1 MMKSL
6 WSGVSGLRVHQTGM
20 DVEGNN
26 IANVNTYGFKYS
38 RVNYNTSFSQ
48 TMAIATSPVG
58 SLGGQNA
65 MQVGLGVS
73 ANSTM
78 RVHSQGSITGT
89 DRNYDI
95 AIEGSGYFL
104 VSNDNGRNHYLTR
117 DGSFNVDAAGNFVTT
132 NGYKVMGWNMNQVTG
147 EIDTSVPVQ
156 PIQWDQDMTIPA
168 NPSSELWL
176 NGTLNSGNTNL
187 EPTEVRSI
195 YSLDSVH
202 GFNSSTAAI
211 ANENSTATNQFYT
224 TSDNALELTEK
235 GVDMGSVFVNNGSNK
250 YDSLNL
256 REGQGFWVSFADA
269 VYTTGDTFNGQ
280 APAVFD
286 INNLQTQ
293 QAAIYWGNVPGQP
306 VTLDITINGVRI
318 QNSQITSLDQ
328 AIQYIN
334 TFTSPTD
341 TRAGT
346 GVRAVAKQDGS
357 GIQLINTNNEGETD
371 NMKNISLTINAANSA
386 GERHRLEYDA
396 NAQTFTNKRITAANR
411 QGGTTNSNWIA
422 GNEGAAATGLT
433 RTVQVITAHKYTYSS
448 SAAALTEMYNPD
460 SGIAFAGTTAGN
472 QVGDGTQ
479 PLADPAE
486 EAYRQ
491 ALNGSLLNTNAR
503 IFRTTEDL
511 RELLQRDARYGVD
524 YDGSGINGTQNGFS
538 TNDVNQSV
546 KVIVDSNGSFVIS
559 NPDTTSTIPQGV
571 IAQPPGG
578 GQAPAIEN
586 VVAIDMNIN
595 ISSFLD
601 ERNLISTND
610 ALAGLFEGWSGSLSA
625 GSNNKYSNEAKLA
638 NLGTNLTVIDSLGSD
653 HQIHVEWTKISTTI
667 DGGNEWQMIIRV
679 EEPATINRT
688 GVGPD
693 NIIVG
698 SIRFGND
705 GSLIAYDPRTISF
718 SANNGSAPNQ
728 QIRLNLGAS
737 GGFNGLVSNDQ
748 LSSIS
753 GQDTDGYK
761 AGTLVK
767 GMDNTRIDSQGNIIA
782 SFDNG
787 LSMAVAKI
795 GMGTVVN
802 DAGLEDIGGNMY
814 KTSANSGSITIGTS
828 GTGGRGNMQS
838 ASIEMSNAD
847 LSLSLTNLIVIQRGY
862 QANSKTISTSDQ
874 MLNILLQLKQ

>member
-48 TMAIATSPVG
+48 TMAIATGPVG
-58 SLGGQNA
+58 NLGGQNA

-89 DRNYDI
+89 GRNYDV
-95 AIEGSGYFL
+95 AIEGAGYFL
-104 VSNDNGRNHYLTR
+104 VSNDGGRNQYLTR

-132 NGYKVMGWNMNQVTG
+132 NGYVVQGWNMNPRTG
-147 EIDTSVPVQ
+147 EVDTSLPATNL
-156 PIQWDQDMTIPA
+156 QWDQDMTIPA

-176 NGTLNSGNTNL
+176 NGTLNSGYQGLSAN
-187 EPTEVRSI
+187 EVRSI

-202 GFNSSTAAI
+202 GFNAKTGVE
-211 ANENSTATNQFYT
+211 ANENNNATNQFYT

-235 GVDMGSVFVNNGSNK
+235 GVDMAGIFVNNGDNT
-250 YDSLNL
+250 YDSLNI

-269 VYTTGDTFNGQ
+269 TYSTGDTFGAAA
-280 APAVFD
+280 APVFD
-286 INNLQTQ
+286 INNQ
-293 QAAIYWGNVPGQP
+293 QNQLGALYWGNIPGQP

-318 QNSQITSLDQ
+318 RNDQITSLDQ
-328 AIQYIN
+328 AVQYIN

-341 TRAGT
+341 TREGT

-357 GIQLINTNNEGETD
+357 GIDFINTNNEGETD
-371 NMKNISLTINAANSA
+371 NMKNIRLTVNEANSA
-386 GERHRLEYDA
+386 GERHRIEWDA
-396 NAQTFTNKRITAANR
+396 VGQTFNVVNITNGNGA
-411 QGGTTNSNWIA
+411 GGTTNSNWIA
-422 GNEGAAATGLT
+422 GNEGAAGTGLT

-448 SAAALTEMYNPD
+448 SAPALTEMYNPD
-460 SGIAFAGTTAGN
+460 SGIAFAGTSGG
-472 QVGDGTQ
+472 VLGDGTQ
-479 PLADPAE
+479 VLDDPAE

-491 ALNGSLLNTNAR
+491 ALQGGLLNNQAR
-503 IFRTTEDL
+503 VFRTTEDL

-538 TNDVNQSV
+538 IADVNQSV
-546 KVIVDSNGSFVIS
+546 TVTVDEKGSFVLS
-559 NPDTTSTIPQGV
+559 NPDSVSDIPAGV
-571 IAQPPGG
+571 ISNGAGA
-578 GQAPAIEN
+578 APAVTDLPPIS
-586 VVAIDMNIN
+586 MSIN
-595 ISSFLD
+595 ISAFLD
-601 ERNLISTND
+601 EANLISTND
-610 ALAGLFEGWSGSLSA
+610 ALAGLFEGWSGSMTV
-625 GSNNKYSNEAKLA
+625 GSNNKYSEEAKLA
-638 NLGTNLTVIDSLGSD
+638 NLGTNLTVIDSLGSS
-653 HQIHVEWTKISTTI
+653 HQIHVEWTKISTTV
-667 DGGNEWQMIIRV
+667 DGGNEWQMVIRV
-679 EEPATINRT
+679 EEPATINTT

-698 SIRFGND
+698 SIRFGSD
-705 GSLIAYDPRTISF
+705 GSLISYDPRTINF

-737 GGFNGLVSNDQ
+737 GGYNGLVSNDQ
-748 LSSIS
+748 TSAVT
-753 GQDTDGYK
+753 GNYTDGYI
-761 AGTLVK
+761 AGTLLK
-767 GMDNTRIDSQGNIIA
+767 GMDNTRIDQQGNIIA
-782 SFDNG
+782 SFSNG
-787 LSMAVAKI
+787 LSMVVGKI
-795 GMGTVVN
+795 AMGTVVN

-814 KTSANSGSITIGTS
+814 KKTANSGEITVGIS
-828 GTGGRGNMQS
+828 GTGGRGNMRS
-838 ASIEMSNAD
+838 ASVEMSNAD

-874 MLNILLQLKQ
+874 MLNTLLQLKQ

>member
-48 TMAIATSPVG
+48 TMAIATGPVG
-58 SLGGQNA
+58 NLGGQNA

-89 DRNYDI
+89 ERNYDV
-95 AIEGSGYFL
+95 AIEGAGYFL
-104 VSNDNGRNHYLTR
+104 VSNNGGRTQYLTR

-132 NGYKVMGWNMNQVTG
+132 NGYVVQGWNMNPRTG
-147 EIDTSVPVQ
+147 EVDTSLPATNL
-156 PIQWDQDMTIPA
+156 QWDQDMTIPA

-176 NGTLNSGNTNL
+176 NGTLNSGYQGLSAN
-187 EPTEVRSI
+187 EVRSI

-202 GFNSSTAAI
+202 GFNAKTGVE
-211 ANENSTATNQFYT
+211 ANENNNATNQFYT

-235 GVDMGSVFVNNGSNK
+235 GVDMAGIFVNNGDNT
-250 YDSLNL
+250 YDSLNI

-269 VYTTGDTFNGQ
+269 TYSTGDTFGGAA
-280 APAVFD
+280 APVFD
-286 INNLQTQ
+286 INNQ
-293 QAAIYWGNVPGQP
+293 QNQPGALYWGNIPGQP

-318 QNSQITSLDQ
+318 RNDQITSLDQ
-328 AIQYIN
+328 AVQYIN

-341 TRAGT
+341 TREGT

-357 GIQLINTNNEGETD
+357 GIDFINTNNEGETD
-371 NMKNISLTINAANSA
+371 NMKNIRLTVNEANSA
-386 GERHRLEYDA
+386 GERHRIEWDA
-396 NAQTFTNKRITAANR
+396 AGQTFNVANITNANGA
-411 QGGTTNSNWIA
+411 GGTTNSNWIE
-422 GNEGAAATGLT
+422 GNEGAAGTGLT

-448 SAAALTEMYNPD
+448 SAPALTEMYNPD
-460 SGIAFAGTTAGN
+460 SGIAFAGTSGG
-472 QVGDGTQ
+472 VLGDGTQ
-479 PLADPAE
+479 VLDDPAE

-491 ALNGSLLNTNAR
+491 ALQGGLLNNQAR
-503 IFRTTEDL
+503 VFRTTEDL

-538 TNDVNQSV
+538 IADVNQSV
-546 KVIVDSNGSFVIS
+546 TVTVDEKGSFVLS
-559 NPDTTSTIPQGV
+559 NPDSASDIPAGV
-571 IAQPPGG
+571 ISNGAGA
-578 GQAPAIEN
+578 APAVTDLPPIS
-586 VVAIDMNIN
+586 MSIN
-595 ISSFLD
+595 ISAFLD
-601 ERNLISTND
+601 EANLISTND
-610 ALAGLFEGWSGSLSA
+610 ALAGLFEGWSGSMTV
-625 GSNNKYSNEAKLA
+625 GSNNKYSEEAKLA
-638 NLGTNLTVIDSLGSD
+638 NLGTNLTVIDSLGSS
-653 HQIHVEWTKISTTI
+653 HQIHVEWTKISTTV
-667 DGGNEWQMIIRV
+667 DGGNEWQMVIRV
-679 EEPATINRT
+679 EEPATINTT

-698 SIRFGND
+698 SIRFGSD
-705 GSLIAYDPRTISF
+705 GSLISYDPRTINF

-737 GGFNGLVSNDQ
+737 GGYNGLVSNDQ
-748 LSSIS
+748 TSAVT
-753 GQDTDGYK
+753 GNYTDGYI
-761 AGTLVK
+761 AGTLLK
-767 GMDNTRIDSQGNIIA
+767 GMDNTRIDQQGNIIA
-782 SFDNG
+782 SFSNG
-787 LSMAVAKI
+787 LSMVVGKI
-795 GMGTVVN
+795 AMGTVVN

-814 KTSANSGSITIGTS
+814 KKTANSGEITVGVS
-828 GTGGRGNMQS
+828 GTGGRGNMRS

-874 MLNILLQLKQ
+874 MLNTLLQLKQ